1 MNNYI
6 LDIGRRVTYVVIDT
20 DAHALSL
27 AALRVSMREF
37 PAKDVVIF
45 SDRIDDWQEFS
56 GRVFRVS
63 PFSSIEDYNRVSISR
78 VVEQVETEFALV
90 IHWDGF
96 VLDASQFSPHF
107 LFYDYIGAPWPFLD
121 NYNVGNGGF
130 NCRSRRMLDIV
141 AKYADRRPE
150 GEADDLFMCRRI
162 RGLLEAEFGLNFAP
176 KEIAAHFSVED
187 VPVRWPTFG
196 FHGLRHLPTVY
207 RNFLTFLGSNLS
219 KRVLLRDRQFFLD
232 KFDAIDPAAAQTLR
246 ERIQREN
253 L

>member
-6 LDIGRRVTYVVIDT
+6 WNVGQKLTYVVIDT

-27 AALRVSMREF
+27 AALRMSMREF

-45 SDRIDDWQEFS
+45 SDRIGEWQEFS
-56 GRVFRVS
+56 GCVVRV
-63 PFSSIEDYNRVSISR
+63 PAFSSIEDYNNISISR
-78 VVEQVETEFALV
+78 VVELVETEFALV

-107 LFYDYIGAPWPFLD
+107 LFYDYIGAPWPFYD
-121 NYNVGNGGF
+121 GYNVGNGGF
-130 NCRSRRMLDIV
+130 NFRSKRMLHVV

-162 RGLLEAEFGLNFAP
+162 RRSLETEFRINFAP

-187 VPVRWPTFG
+187 IPVRRPTFG
-196 FHGLRHLPTVY
+196 FHGLRHLPIVY
-207 RNFLTFLGSNLS
+207 RECLNFLGSNLS
-219 KRVLLRDRQFFLD
+219 KRVLVRDQQFFLD
-232 KFDAIDPAAAQTLR
+232 AFDALDPTATQMLR
-246 ERIQREN
+246 ERIHHEN